1 MTILGFEIDPQTA
14 IASAL
19 PVVGRIV
26 LIIIIALI
34 VQQIASKAISKSL
47 KLATVRHKGEEKE
60 EFEQRIDTISGV
72 FAATVGVIVWGLAGF
87 IILSEL
93 GINIAPILTGAG
105 IAGLAVGFGAQN
117 LVRDVISGIF
127 ILIENQYTKGDVI
140 RAVGLEGKVEEV
152 NLRRTVLRDL
162 DGTVHSIP
170 NGEIKTASNLTA
182 EFSKINLNLVVEGQK
197 DIEGVK
203 KTIDQIGEDLVK
215 DEKWGKFIVEAPH
228 SLRVE
233 ELAKEG
239 AVLKVVGKTKPIRQW
254 EVMGQ
259 LRTRLKEAFDRQ
271 EISIYEKR

>member
-1 MTILGFEIDPQTA
+1 MTILGFEIDLQA
-14 IASAL
+14 VIASAF
-19 PVVGRIV
+19 PVVGRIA
-26 LIIIIALI
+26 LIIIIA
-34 VQQIASKAISKSL
+34 VVAQQIASKAISKTL
-47 KLATVRHKGEEKE
+47 KLATIRHKEEEKE

-72 FAATVGVIVWGLAGF
+72 FAATVSVVVWALAGF

-93 GINIAPILTGAG
+93 GINITPILTGAG

-127 ILIENQYTKGDVI
+127 ILIENQYTRGDVI

-239 AVLKVVGKTKPIRQW
+239 VVLKVVGKTKPIRQW

-259 LRTRLKEAFDRQ
+259 LRTRLKETFDRQ